1 MSKISYCSLE
11 EAWGSNL
18 IKNQDININQQNS
31 LQNSHSQNNQNN
43 QNQNYN
49 NKNTI
54 NTTINTNTVS
64 NNQNINKT
72 KDYNEEVNM
81 YKSKSQMDFE
91 SLKADNEN
99 LKKIL
104 NTMNFVERNKMPEN
118 NMNED
123 YNKYRFNPLNKV
135 NSLYADENNYQPF
148 LNDVEKKSLQDRFV
162 QLENEFRKYKMM
174 INTKNQ
180 TDEETIES
188 FSNQSDGNDIQ
199 DLIVLIVLGLIIIF
213 IMDNIFK
220 LGKYIGAK
228 GK

>member
-11 EAWGSNL
+11 EAWGNNL
-18 IKNQDININQQNS
+18 IKNQDMNINNQQNNQ
-31 LQNSHSQNNQNN
+31 QN
-43 QNQNYN
+43 NQNYN
-49 NKNTI
+49 NKNTV
-54 NTTINTNTVS
+54 NTTINTINSNTVPS
-64 NNQNINKT
+64 NNQNRNQP

-81 YKSKSQMDFE
+81 FKSKSQMDFE

-104 NTMNFVERNKMPEN
+104 NTMNYVERNKIPEN

-135 NSLYADENNYQPF
+135 NSLYAGENNYQPF
-148 LNDVEKKSLQDRFV
+148 LDDVEKKSFQDRFV
-162 QLENEFRKYKMM
+162 QLENEFRKYKLM
-174 INTKNQ
+174 INSKNQ
-180 TDEETIES
+180 SDEETIES
-188 FSNQSDGNDIQ
+188 FSNQENNNGNDIQ
-199 DLIVLIVLGLIIIF
+199 DLIVLIVIGLIIIF